1 MNSLQTA
8 KEISMSLEQNIRT
21 ARSHPMSTFVLVH
34 GAWHDGS
41 AWKAVIQ
48 HLEARGH
55 QAFAP
60 TIAGHGKGVNKT
72 VNHAQC
78 TQSIVDYIV
87 DKDLTDI
94 VLLGHSFG
102 GTIIAKVAE
111 AVSDRIRRLIFLNA
125 FVLNDGESLI
135 DNIPPQTQALSDK
148 LARESNDRTMV
159 MPFEIWR
166 ETCINDADLDLARSS
181 YAQLSPEPYQPF
193 IDKLDLK
200 QFYSLSIPKSYLY
213 CTEDTALPQGE
224 WGWHP
229 RMSSRLGQF
238 RFVQMPGS
246 HEVLFS
252 NPVGLAE
259 KIIVAGRD

>member
-1 MNSLQTA
+1 
-8 KEISMSLEQNIRT
+8 
-21 ARSHPMSTFVLVH
+21 MSTFVLVH
-34 GAWHDGS
+34 GSWHDGS
-41 AWKAVIQ
+41 AWNAVIQ
-48 HLEARGH
+48 HLETRGR

-60 TIAGHGKGVNKT
+60 TIAGHGKGVNKN

-87 DKDLTDI
+87 SKDLTDI
-94 VLLGHSFG
+94 VLLGHSFA

-111 AVSDRIRRLIFLNA
+111 AIPDRIRRLIFFDA
-125 FVLNDGESLI
+125 FVLNDGESLNDNAPPHYQTLI
-135 DNIPPQTQALSDK
+135 DSLASESDD
-148 LARESNDRTMV
+148 NTVM

-166 ETCINDADLDLARSS
+166 EAFLNDADLDLARSS
-181 YAQLSPEPYQPF
+181 YAQLSPEPYQPW
-193 IDKLDLK
+193 IDKLDLR
-200 QFYSLSIPKSYLY
+200 QFYSLPIPKSYLY

-229 RMSSRLGQF
+229 RMSNRLGLF

-246 HEVLFS
+246 HEVMFS

>member
-1 MNSLQTA
+1 
-8 KEISMSLEQNIRT
+8 
-21 ARSHPMSTFVLVH
+21 MSTFVLVH
-34 GAWHDGS
+34 GSWHDGS
-41 AWKAVIQ
+41 AWNAVIQ
-48 HLEARGH
+48 HLEAKGH

-60 TIAGHGKGVNKT
+60 TIAGHGKGVNKN

-87 DKDLTDI
+87 EKDLTDI

-102 GTIIAKVAE
+102 GSIIAKVAE
-111 AVSDRIRRLIFLNA
+111 AIRDRIRRLIFFNA
-125 FVLNDGESLI
+125 FVLNDGESLK
-135 DNIPPQTQALSDK
+135 DNIPPDNQALLDN
-148 LARESNDRTMV
+148 LARESDDNTIT

-166 ETCINDADLDLARSS
+166 EVFLNDADLKLAQSS
-181 YAQLSPEPYQPF
+181 YTQLSPEPYQPL

-213 CTEDTALPQGE
+213 CTEDTCLPQGE

-229 RMSSRLGQF
+229 RMSSRLGLF
-238 RFVQMPGS
+238 RLVQMPGG
-246 HEVLFS
+246 HEVMFS

>member
-1 MNSLQTA
+1 
-8 KEISMSLEQNIRT
+8 
-21 ARSHPMSTFVLVH
+21 MSTFVLVH
-34 GAWHDGS
+34 GSWHDGS
-41 AWKAVIQ
+41 AWQAVIE
-48 HLEARGH
+48 HLKTKGH

-60 TIAGHGKGVNKT
+60 TIADHRKGANKN

-87 DKDLTDI
+87 SKDLTDI

-111 AVSDRIRRLIFLNA
+111 AISDSIRRLIFFA
-125 FVLNDGESLI
+125 APILNDGESLR
-135 DNIPPQTQALSDK
+135 DNLPPDTQTLFDQLM
-148 LARESNDRTMV
+148 RESGNRTLML
-159 MPFEIWR
+159 PFEMWR
-166 ETCINDADLDLARSS
+166 EAFIKDADLDLARSS
-181 YAQLSPEPYQPF
+181 YAQLSPEPSQPL

-200 QFYSLSIPKSYLY
+200 QFYSLPIPKSYLY
-213 CTEDTALPQGE
+213 CTEDNVLPQGE

-229 RMSSRLGQF
+229 RMFSRLGLF

-246 HEVLFS
+246 HEMMFS

-259 KIIVAGRD
+259 KIIVAGCDKTHTHRNTFVQFCNHPNLN

>member
-1 MNSLQTA
+1 
-8 KEISMSLEQNIRT
+8 
-21 ARSHPMSTFVLVH
+21 MSTFVLVH
-34 GAWHDGS
+34 GSWHDGS
-41 AWKAVIQ
+41 AWNAVIQ
-48 HLEARGH
+48 HLEAKGH

-60 TIAGHGKGVNKT
+60 TIAGHGKGVNKN

-78 TQSIVDYIV
+78 TQSIVDYII

-111 AVSDRIRRLIFLNA
+111 AIGDREAYPKGNRLRRLIFLDA
-125 FVLNDGESLI
+125 FILNDGESLR
-135 DNIPPQTQALSDK
+135 DNIPPDTQALLDQ
-148 LARESNDRTMV
+148 LVRESDDRTIML
-159 MPFEIWR
+159 PFDIWR
-166 ETCINDADLDLARSS
+166 EAFINDADLELAKSS

-224 WGWHP
+224 QWGWHP
-229 RMSSRLGQF
+229 KMSSRLGLF
-238 RFVQMPGS
+238 RLVQMPGS
-246 HEVLFS
+246 HEVIFS
-252 NPVGLAE
+252 NPSGLAE
-259 KIIVAGRD
+259 KIVEAGRD

>member
-1 MNSLQTA
+1 
-8 KEISMSLEQNIRT
+8 
-21 ARSHPMSTFVLVH
+21 MSTFLLVH
-34 GAWHDGS
+34 GSWHDGS
-41 AWKAVIQ
+41 AWNAVIQ
-48 HLEARGH
+48 HLEAKGH

-60 TIAGHGKGVNKT
+60 TIAGHGKGVNKN

-102 GTIIAKVAE
+102 GSIIAKVAE
-111 AVSDRIRRLIFLNA
+111 VIRDRIRRLIFFDA
-125 FVLNDGESLI
+125 FVLNDGESLRDNLPFPNQELI
-135 DNIPPQTQALSDK
+135 DDLAEASDD
-148 LARESNDRTMV
+148 NTMM
-159 MPFEIWR
+159 MPFDIWR
-166 ETCINDADLDLARSS
+166 ETFLNDADLDLAKSS

-200 QFYSLSIPKSYLY
+200 QFYSLPIPKSYLY
-213 CTEDTALPQGE
+213 CTEDNAFPQGE
-224 WGWHP
+224 GGWHP
-229 RMSSRLGQF
+229 RMSSRLRLF
-238 RFVQMPGS
+238 RLVQMPGG
-246 HEVLFS
+246 HEVMFS

>member
-1 MNSLQTA
+1 
-8 KEISMSLEQNIRT
+8 
-21 ARSHPMSTFVLVH
+21 MSTFVLVH
-34 GAWHDGS
+34 GSWHDGS
-41 AWKAVIQ
+41 AWQAVIDQ
-48 HLEARGH
+48 LEAKGH
-55 QAFAP
+55 HAFAP
-60 TIAGHGKGVNKT
+60 TIAGHGKGVNKN
-72 VNHAQC
+72 VNHAHC

-87 DKDLTDI
+87 SKDLNDI
-94 VLLGHSFG
+94 VLVGHSFG

-111 AVSDRIRRLIFLNA
+111 AISDGFAGQRQRIRRLIFFNA
-125 FVLNDGESLI
+125 FILNDEESIRNNL
-135 DNIPPQTQALSDK
+135 PPDSQALLDK
-148 LARESNDRTMV
+148 LARESDDNTIT

-166 ETCINDADLDLARSS
+166 EAFLNDADLELAQFS

-246 HEVLFS
+246 HEVMFS
-252 NPVGLAE
+252 NPVSLAE

>member
-1 MNSLQTA
+1 
-8 KEISMSLEQNIRT
+8 
-21 ARSHPMSTFVLVH
+21 MSTFVLVH
-34 GAWHDGS
+34 GSWHDGS
-41 AWKAVIQ
+41 AWNAVIQ
-48 HLEARGH
+48 HLEAKGH

-60 TIAGHGKGVNKT
+60 TIAGHGKGVNKN

-87 DKDLTDI
+87 EKDLTDI

-102 GTIIAKVAE
+102 GSIIAKVAE
-111 AVSDRIRRLIFLNA
+111 AIRDRIRRLIFFNA
-125 FVLNDGESLI
+125 FVLNDGESLK
-135 DNIPPQTQALSDK
+135 DNIPPDTQALLDN
-148 LARESNDRTMV
+148 LARESDDNTIT

-166 ETCINDADLDLARSS
+166 EVFLNDADLKLAQSS
-181 YAQLSPEPYQPF
+181 YTQLSPEPYQPL

-213 CTEDTALPQGE
+213 CTEDTCLPQGE

-229 RMSSRLGQF
+229 RMSSRLGLF
-238 RFVQMPGS
+238 RLVQMPGG
-246 HEVLFS
+246 HEVMFS